1 MISKISEGVKIDV
14 DTSYQPEYSNPIQSE
29 FLFSYKITI
38 TNNNNF
44 PIKLLRRHWFIID
57 SNCIHK
63 EVEGEGVVG
72 VQPIINPF
80 DTYQYISAC
89 NLKSELGKMHGNYQF
104 ENLQNNQLFF
114 VEIPEF
120 ILESPFKLN

>member
-14 DTSYQPEYSNPIQSE
+14 DTSYQPEYSNPVQSE

-57 SNCIHK
+57 SNCINK

-80 DTYQYISAC
+80 DAYQYISAC

>member
-14 DTSYQPEYSNPIQSE
+14 DTSYQPEYSNPVQSE

-80 DTYQYISAC
+80 DAYQYISAC

>member
-72 VQPIINPF
+72 VQPIINCY

-104 ENLQNNQLFF
+104 ENLQNNQLFM

>member
-80 DTYQYISAC
+80 DAYQYISAC

-104 ENLQNNQLFF
+104 ENLQNNQLFN

>member
-38 TNNNNF
+38 TNNNKF

-80 DTYQYISAC
+80 DAYQYISAC

>member
-14 DTSYQPEYSNPIQSE
+14 DTSYQPEYSNPVQSE

-80 DTYQYISAC
+80 DAYQYISAC

-104 ENLQNNQLFF
+104 ENLQNNQLFI